1 MKKTVRIT
9 ICKGR
14 RPALCR
20 RNLSCK
26 MAVGPKR
33 SFCRK
38 KSGKSSGS
46 CKGMRASSCRQRKSC
61 KMAFGKKRS
70 FCRKKTNKKRERF
83 YTA

>member
-1 MKKTVRIT
+1 MNKTVRIT

-14 RPALCR
+14 RAASCR
-20 RNLSCK
+20 NHPSCK

-38 KSGKSSGS
+38 RSGKYLGS
-46 CKGMRASSCRQRKSC
+46 CRGMRASSCRQSKSC

-70 FCRKKTNKKRERF
+70 FCRKKTNKKR
-83 YTA
+83 